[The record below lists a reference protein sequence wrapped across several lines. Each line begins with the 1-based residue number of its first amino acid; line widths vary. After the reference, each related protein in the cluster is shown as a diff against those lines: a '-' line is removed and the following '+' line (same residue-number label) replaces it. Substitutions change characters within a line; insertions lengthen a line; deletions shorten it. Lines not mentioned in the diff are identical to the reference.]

1 MSSTI
6 RTGKSCRRAAASA
19 GGPTKRA
26 LFFVGRVV
34 LLYLVFM
41 VLWPIWREAYRGTF
55 VATGRTLFASF
66 GGHGVVRFDRFEGP
80 GAEGFDI
87 RILLWNRQTRAM
99 VIILRNSR
107 YTGYGLASLLAAL
120 VLAAPLPWRRRWR
133 ALALGMILVHLFVA
147 FSLWLLLLDY
157 FSNGDQLAVIH
168 LPEPLKFLVAL
179 AATHLALFTTLPYVA
194 PFVIWGLVTFR
205 RGDWEVLLR
214 YWPFEVR

>member
-6 RTGKSCRRAAASA
+6 GAGTTGHRASA
-19 GGPTKRA
+19 GAGGPARRA
-26 LFFVGRVV
+26 VYFVGRLV
-34 LLYLVFM
+34 LLYLLFTA
-41 VLWPIWREAYRGTF
+41 LWPIWKEAYRDAFAAAGQ
-55 VATGRTLFASF
+55 ALFGSF
-66 GGHGVVRFDRFEGP
+66 GRNGVVRFDRFAEV
-80 GAEGFDI
+80 EGFDI
-87 RILLWNRQTRAM
+87 RILLWNRRTRAA
-99 VIILRNSR
+99 VTILRNSR

-120 VLAAPLPWRRRWR
+120 VLATPLPWRRRWR
-133 ALALGMILVHLFVA
+133 ALALGMVLLHLFVA
-147 FSLWLLLLDY
+147 FSLWLLLLDT

-214 YWPFEVR
+214 RPPEEP